1 MHHPFDELLINPGTS
16 ATAALMFTPCP
27 GTKGVALATSLAEL
41 KAAGAKAVLTLTPDH
56 ELQQLQVADLPAQC
70 RALDLAW
77 FHCSIE
83 DDQAPGLAFAQNWQ
97 QASAY
102 VHALLR
108 QGEKVAIHCKGG
120 SGRTGLVAAQILL
133 ELGLDKIEA
142 KQRVQALRPYAL
154 TLAPH
159 LAYFNAL

>member
-1 MHHPFDELLINPGTS
+1 MHT
-16 ATAALMFTPCP
+16 
-27 GTKGVALATSLAEL
+27 
-41 KAAGAKAVLTLTPDH
+41 
-56 ELQQLQVADLPAQC
+56 
-70 RALDLAW
+70 
-77 FHCSIE
+77 
-83 DDQAPGLAFAQNWQ
+83 
-97 QASAY
+97 
-102 VHALLR
+102 LLR